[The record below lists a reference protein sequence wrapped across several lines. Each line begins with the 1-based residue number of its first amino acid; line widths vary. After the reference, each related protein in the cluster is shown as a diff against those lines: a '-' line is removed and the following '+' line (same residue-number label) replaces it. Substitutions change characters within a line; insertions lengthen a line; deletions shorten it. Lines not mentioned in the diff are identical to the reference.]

1 MVAETMIVAATAIA
15 RHGQVVLLRG
25 ASGAG
30 KSDLALRAICR
41 PVQLPGEPNAEAF
54 QLVSDDQTV
63 LTAAG
68 DNVLAGA
75 PGPLRDLLEV
85 RGLGLVDVPAI
96 VDLPVALVVDLT
108 GAEIERMPDEPGP
121 GTSLLGRRFESVQI
135 APFEASAPEKL
146 ALALART
153 VKRRAG
159 ISA

>member
-1 MVAETMIVAATAIA
+1 MVAKTLIVAATAIA
-15 RHGQVVLLRG
+15 RRGHVVLLRG

-63 LTAAG
+63 LTAVG
-68 DNVLAGA
+68 DTVLASA
-75 PGPLRDLLEV
+75 PSPLRDLLEV
-85 RGLGLVDVPAI
+85 RGLGLVDVPA
-96 VDLPVALVVDLT
+96 VADLPVALVVDLT
-108 GAEIERMPDEPGP
+108 STEIERMPDDPGP
-121 GTSLLGRRFESVQI
+121 EANLLGRRFNSVQI

-153 VKRRAG
+153 IRRRPEN
-159 ISA
+159 SA